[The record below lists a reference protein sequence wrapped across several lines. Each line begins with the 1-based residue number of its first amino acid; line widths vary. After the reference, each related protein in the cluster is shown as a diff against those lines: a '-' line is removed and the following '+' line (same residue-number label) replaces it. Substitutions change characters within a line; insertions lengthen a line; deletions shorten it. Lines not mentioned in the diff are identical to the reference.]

1 MRVKQ
6 KNKHTMKN
14 LILSLAFIT
23 AIIAGTTTAFAQQVK
38 EQRSVSSFSQIF
50 INGSVDVSFTQGDA
64 INVTVIADKE
74 AIGDIIT
81 RVKGDALVV
90 SREGNSNFS
99 FFGSSSNETEVL
111 VTAPELIIVEIDGS
125 GDFEGENTLSGSNF
139 SLKINGSGDFECDMD
154 MENMKVNVAGSG
166 DSEFSGITGTLDIA
180 INGSGDVECDDLRL
194 GYLNIEI
201 YGSGDIAA
209 SGYAETTTIK
219 QNGSGDYHGREVT
232 SEVVNIQKSGSGD
245 AVVLANKRISVQ
257 SAGSGD
263 TVCYGNPEEVE
274 QKISGSG
281 DLSIR

>member
-1 MRVKQ
+1 
-6 KNKHTMKN
+6 MKN

-23 AIIAGTTTAFAQQVK
+23 AIIASTTTAVAQQVK
-38 EQRSVSSFSQIF
+38 EQRSVGSFSQII

-64 INVTVIADKE
+64 ISVTVIADKE
-74 AIGDIIT
+74 DIGDIIT

-90 SREGNSNFS
+90 NREGNSNFS
-99 FFGSSSNETEVL
+99 FFGKSSGKTEVL
-111 VTAPELIIVEIDGS
+111 VTAPELIMVEIYGS
-125 GDFEGENTLSGSNF
+125 GDFEGENTLSSSNF

-154 MENMKVNVAGSG
+154 VENMKVNVAGSG
-166 DSEFSGITGTLDIA
+166 DSEFSGVTGTLDIA

-209 SGYAETTTIK
+209 SGYAETTTIR
-219 QNGSGDYHGREVT
+219 QNGSGDYHGKEVT
-232 SEVVNIQKSGSGD
+232 SEVVNIEKNGSGD
-245 AVVLANKRISVQ
+245 AVVVANKKIALQ

-263 TVCYGNPEEVE
+263 TVCYGNPAEVE